1 MRRKV
6 VAVVGS
12 AECDPGTPEWERAY
26 HIGKLLAWQ
35 GYRVLTGGLGGVMEA
50 ALAGAKASENYREG
64 GTVALLPS
72 FCPETANP
80 CADIVIATGADLYMN
95 AMVANA
101 DAVVAIGGGAGTLS
115 EIAMALER
123 GRPVFACWDISGSSS
138 LAAQLGKELSSPGR
152 LYTVKSAPEVA
163 AALTKAIGKGGAPGE
178 ETDDSRDRLCP
189 PGGG

>member
-12 AECDPGTPEWERAY
+12 AECGPGTPEWEQARCL
-26 HIGKLLAWQ
+26 GRLLAQQ

-50 ALAGAKASENYREG
+50 ALAGAKTAENYREG
-64 GTVALLPS
+64 DTVALLPS

-80 CADIVIATGADLYMN
+80 NADIVIATGADLYMN

-115 EIAMALER
+115 EMAMALER
-123 GRPVFACWDISGSSS
+123 GRPVFAYRDIPGSSG
-138 LAAQLGKELSSPGR
+138 LAAELGGDPPSPGR
-152 LYTVKSAPEVA
+152 LYAVRSAAEVTT
-163 AALTKAIGKGGAPGE
+163 ALPGAMGEGG
-178 ETDDSRDRLCP
+178 SSQ
-189 PGGG
+189 